1 MSLRSSPSSMEEGLN
16 TSGCEVAM
24 ARKMRAQARNRSLEQ
39 RRKNMAVAGMWLGFG
54 RNPNLYILTVEAT

>member
-1 MSLRSSPSSMEEGLN
+1 MEEGLN

-54 RNPNLYILTVEAT
+54 PNPNLYILTVEAT